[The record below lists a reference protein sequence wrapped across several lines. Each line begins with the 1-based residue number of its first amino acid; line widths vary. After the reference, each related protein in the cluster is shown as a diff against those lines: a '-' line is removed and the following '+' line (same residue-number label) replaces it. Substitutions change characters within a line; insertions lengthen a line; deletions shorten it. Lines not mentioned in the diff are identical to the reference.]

1 VRRLRLLRVLT
12 GLLVT
17 AVLTALL
24 CSSPAQAGGTLNGVR
39 LLLKGPGSS
48 YTDAGGVALAV
59 AAGGT
64 SSFGIRM
71 SNAGATTT
79 TYYVNL
85 QSSSLPATAVLY
97 SGSGLALTRM
107 SDAGSPSPGFYPVTL
122 ASGATKQMTVKV
134 TLPKTSPQG
143 INQVSFGVL
152 SEVGDFLNGAL
163 LTTNVKPPARGSS
176 AYEVYAR
183 SGTQP
188 FIGGEVDRQFAMA
201 PPIAT
206 GSAASFSVKLQNDS
220 ALATRIGLKVSS
232 GFCGSAFPVTVKDGT
247 RDVTADAL
255 AGTYRTPVALGPGAS
270 RTLTV
275 FAKNLGSASC
285 ATTGLVVQSLT
296 PEGTEAH
303 YEYLIV
309 ARKAA

>member
-1 VRRLRLLRVLT
+1 MLT

-24 CSSPAQAGGTLNGVR
+24 CSASPAQAGGTLNGVR
-39 LLLKGPGSS
+39 LLLKGPGAS
-48 YTDAGGVALAV
+48 YTDAGGVALTA

-64 SSFGIRM
+64 SSFGVRL
-71 SNAGATTT
+71 SNAGPTAA

-85 QSSSLPATAVLY
+85 FSSSLPATAVLY
-97 SGSGLALTRM
+97 SGSGLFLTRM
-107 SDAGSPSPGFYPVTL
+107 SDAGSPAPGYYPVTL
-122 ASGATKQMTVKV
+122 LAGASRQMTVKV
-134 TLPKTSPQG
+134 TLPKDSPQG
-143 INQVSFGVL
+143 LNQVSFGVL
-152 SEVGDFLNGAL
+152 NAAGEFINGAL

-176 AYEVYAR
+176 AHEVYAR

-188 FIGGEVDRQFAMA
+188 FIGGEVNSQFAMA

-206 GSAASFSVKLQNDS
+206 GSAATFSVKLQNDS
-220 ALATRIGLKVSS
+220 TLSTTIGLKVSS

-247 RDVTADAL
+247 RDVTADTL
-255 AGTYRTPVALGPGAS
+255 AGTYRTPVALAPGAS

-275 FAKNLGSASC
+275 GARNMGSPSC
-285 ATTGLVVQSLT
+285 ASTAFQIQSLT
-296 PEGTEAH
+296 PEGNEAH